1 MQHVAIDLGG
11 RESQL
16 CARATDGSIVKEVRV
31 LTKTLPKLLETME
44 PSRVIL
50 ETSAEAFLIADM
62 ALAHGH
68 QVRVV
73 PATLAKQ
80 LGVGARG
87 IKTDRRDAQAL
98 SEVSCR
104 IDLPSVHIPSQ
115 LARELKSVC
124 GSREILVKTRTMVIN
139 NVRGW
144 ARTQLVRVRT
154 GSTPTFQDRV
164 REYAEAN
171 QLTLPE
177 HIGRQ
182 LAVLD
187 ALKVQIKAADQQLV
201 KLSGEH
207 PVCRKLMTVP
217 GVGPVTAVRFVA
229 ALDDVTR
236 FRNAHAVQSYLGL
249 TPGESS
255 SSERK
260 QHTGI
265 TKAGA
270 MEVRR
275 ALIQAAWAAFRKAP
289 KEPMVGWATQI
300 AARRGVFIAVVA
312 LARKMAG
319 TCSRCGATG
328 RPTGPPRVRRRSRQ
342 RRGRFPRTPSL
353 DFRCQLSNGG
363 DCEANRST
371 RRFFRRGSRHQRMQR
386 RLRTPFLRHER
397 G

>member
-11 RESQL
+11 KESQL

-31 LTKTLPKLLETME
+31 STKSLPKLLETMA

-50 ETSAEAFLIADM
+50 ETSAEAFLIADA

-68 QVRVV
+68 EVRVV
-73 PATLAKQ
+73 PATLVKQ

-98 SEVSCR
+98 SEASCR

-154 GSTPTFQDRV
+154 GSTPTFQDRM

-171 QLTLPE
+171 QISLPE

-187 ALKVQIKAADQQLV
+187 ALKIQIKAADQQLV

-236 FRNAHAVQSYLGL
+236 FRNAHAV
-249 TPGESS
+249 
-255 SSERK
+255 
-260 QHTGI
+260 
-265 TKAGA
+265 
-270 MEVRR
+270 
-275 ALIQAAWAAFRKAP
+275 
-289 KEPMVGWATQI
+289 VGWAMQI
-300 AARRGVFIAVVA
+300 AARRGVFIAIVA

-319 TCSRCGATG
+319 ILFAMWRDGTTY
-328 RPTGPPRVRRRSRQ
+328 RPSKSAEEVAP
-342 RRGRFPRTPSL
+342 
-353 DFRCQLSNGG
+353 
-363 DCEANRST
+363 A
-371 RRFFRRGSRHQRMQR
+371 
-386 RLRTPFLRHER
+386 
-397 G
+397 

>member
-16 CARATDGSIVKEVRV
+16 CARATDGSIVKEARV
-31 LTKTLPKLLETME
+31 ATKALPKLLAAMP

-50 ETSAEAFLIADM
+50 ETSAEAFLIADA

-68 QVRVV
+68 EVRVV
-73 PATLAKQ
+73 PATLVKQ

-87 IKTDRRDAQAL
+87 IKTDRRDAQTL

-104 IDLPSVHIPSQ
+104 IELPSVHIPSQ
-115 LARELKSVC
+115 LAREFKSVC
-124 GSREILVKTRTMVIN
+124 GSREILVKTRTMMIN

-144 ARTQLVRVRT
+144 ARTQLIRVRT

-164 REYAEAN
+164 REYAAAN

-177 HIGRQ
+177 HIERQ

-187 ALKVQIKAADQQLV
+187 ALKLQLKAADQQLV
-201 KLSGEH
+201 TLADAH

-229 ALDDVTR
+229 AIDDVTR
-236 FRNAHAVQSYLGL
+236 FRNPHAVQSYLGL
-249 TPGESS
+249 VPGEHS
-255 SSERK
+255 SSER
-260 QHTGI
+260 QHHTGI

-275 ALIQAAWAAFRKAP
+275 ALIQAAWTAFRRAP
-289 KEPMVGWATQI
+289 TAPMVGWAMQI
-300 AARRGVFIAVVA
+300 AARRGVFIAIVA
-312 LARKMAG
+312 LARKLAG
-319 TCSRCGATG
+319 ILFAMWRDGTTY
-328 RPTGPPRVRRRSRQ
+328 RPAHRA
-342 RRGRFPRTPSL
+342 
-353 DFRCQLSNGG
+353 
-363 DCEANRST
+363 EAALT
-371 RRFFRRGSRHQRMQR
+371 
-386 RLRTPFLRHER
+386 
-397 G
+397 

>member
-11 RESQL
+11 KESQL
-16 CARATDGSIVKEVRV
+16 CVRATDGSIVKEARV
-31 LTKTLPKLLETME
+31 FTKTLPKLLETME
-44 PSRVIL
+44 TSRVIL
-50 ETSAEAFLIADM
+50 ETSAEAFLIADV

-73 PATLAKQ
+73 PATLVKQ

-115 LARELKSVC
+115 LARGFKSAC
-124 GSREILVKTRTMVIN
+124 GSREILVKARTMVIN

-171 QLTLPE
+171 QLSLPE

-201 KLSGEH
+201 KLADEH
-207 PVCRKLMTVP
+207 PVCRKLMTMP

-229 ALDDVTR
+229 AIDDVTR
-236 FRNAHAVQSYLGL
+236 FRNPHAVQSYLGL
-249 TPGESS
+249 VPGENS

-275 ALIQAAWAAFRKAP
+275 TLIQAAWAAFRTAP

-319 TCSRCGATG
+319 ILFAMWRDGTTY
-328 RPTGPPRVRRRSRQ
+328 RPSKSAEEVALT
-342 RRGRFPRTPSL
+342 
-353 DFRCQLSNGG
+353 
-363 DCEANRST
+363 
-371 RRFFRRGSRHQRMQR
+371 
-386 RLRTPFLRHER
+386 
-397 G
+397 